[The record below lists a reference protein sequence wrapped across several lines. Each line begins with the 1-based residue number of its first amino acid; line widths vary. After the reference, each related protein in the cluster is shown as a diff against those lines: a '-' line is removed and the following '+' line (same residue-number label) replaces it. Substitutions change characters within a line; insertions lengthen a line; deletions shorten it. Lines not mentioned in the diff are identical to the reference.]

1 MRQEIRDILIETLGK
16 LSELIVKTNKN
27 INLART
33 EGQYEH
39 LQGIIMDAEKVL
51 PKIIELMGEENS
63 IVEGYGLNTNIMD
76 LGLSIRAC
84 NVLNSLDIKTLG
96 GILATTP
103 RQLKN
108 ARNSGKCTMKEIE
121 DLLKSRGFEWGFKK
135 GGEG

>member
-63 IVEGYGLNTNIMD
+63 T
-76 LGLSIRAC
+76 
-84 NVLNSLDIKTLG
+84 
-96 GILATTP
+96 
-103 RQLKN
+103 
-108 ARNSGKCTMKEIE
+108 
-121 DLLKSRGFEWGFKK
+121 
-135 GGEG
+135 